1 MPRGPG
7 PVFKALLQQQKSIIL
22 GIAEMKEGFC
32 MWNHL
37 GINGFVGMA
46 TESHPNSRPLSL
58 LIVQEDL
65 SRGAG
70 DGFLLQDKLVCAHLC
85 WHR

>member
-1 MPRGPG
+1 
-7 PVFKALLQQQKSIIL
+7 
-22 GIAEMKEGFC
+22 MKEGFY

-46 TESHPNSRPLSL
+46 TEFLPNSLAFSL

-65 SRGAG
+65 SWGAG
-70 DGFLLQDKLVCAHLC
+70 DCFLLQDKLVCAHLFAATGN
-85 WHR
+85 RV

>member
-1 MPRGPG
+1 
-7 PVFKALLQQQKSIIL
+7 
-22 GIAEMKEGFC
+22 MKEGFC

-46 TESHPNSRPLSL
+46 TEFLPDSLALSL

-65 SRGAG
+65 SWGAG
-70 DGFLLQDKLVCAHLC
+70 DGLFLQEKLICAHPFAATGNQV
-85 WHR
+85 

>member
-7 PVFKALLQQQKSIIL
+7 QVFKALLQQQKSIIL
-22 GIAEMKEGFC
+22 GITEMKEGFR

-37 GINGFVGMA
+37 GINDFVGIA
-46 TESHPNSRPLSL
+46 TEFLPNSLLLSL

-65 SRGAG
+65 GWGAF
-70 DGFLLQDKLVCAHLC
+70 DGFFLQDKLVCAQVT
-85 WHR
+85 